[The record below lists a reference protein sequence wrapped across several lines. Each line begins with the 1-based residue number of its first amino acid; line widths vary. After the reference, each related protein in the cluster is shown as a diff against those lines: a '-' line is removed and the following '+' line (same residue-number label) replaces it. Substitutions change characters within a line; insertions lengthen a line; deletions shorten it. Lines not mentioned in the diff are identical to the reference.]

1 MQTCSTK
8 TKNLAYKLLARSLLE
23 YPSTVWDLATKK
35 DVSKIEVVQRRAE
48 QLVTYR

>member
-1 MQTCSTK
+1 MQTCSTNI
-8 TKNLAYKLLARSLLE
+8 KNLVYKLLVRPLLE
-23 YPSTVWDLATKK
+23 YPSTVPDLATKK